1 MNKIFILI
9 LILLMLLL
17 AGLGGGY
24 EYRMPV
30 NIQSSTNPAVL
41 MPGDEAILSIQM
53 QNGAAAYGVGRDA
66 GVSSLSSNVLL
77 STPIN
82 HTLLQGTPELEV
94 LDPYHYDLG
103 MIGAND
109 QITVFYKIRARENV
123 SSGTTLLDFRV
134 LGGYDMITI
143 KRNIPIKVDSSAVSM
158 AIIDSTSSSSS
169 SPTSTPA
176 RATVN
181 LNVANPR
188 ENTLN
193 AVTIV
198 PFAQG
203 LRFSPERYYIGTMDP
218 DEVFT
223 ISFGVEHINPER
235 SARNPANVSFVAE
248 FKNGDTW
255 HRSEPY
261 NATYFPPLQADL
273 PNNNLLLLVIG
284 TLVLLAAGGYLYRK
298 KRLSNAGEGKGPA

>member
-1 MNKIFILI
+1 MKRIFILI
-9 LILLMLLL
+9 SLLL
-17 AGLGGGY
+17 TASLAGGY

-53 QNGAAAYGVGRDA
+53 QNGAAAYGVGKDA
-66 GVSSLSSNVLL
+66 GVSSLSSNILL

-82 HTLLQGTPELEV
+82 HTFLQGTPELEV
-94 LDPYHYDLG
+94 IEPYHYDLG
-103 MIGAND
+103 MIGPND

-123 SSGTTLLDFRV
+123 STGTMLLDFSV

-169 SPTSTPA
+169 SPTSPPT
-176 RATVN
+176 RRTVN

-198 PFAQG
+198 PSAQG

-223 ISFGVEHINPER
+223 ISFGVEYTNPET
-235 SARNPANVSFVAE
+235 SARNPAVISFVAE
-248 FKNGDTW
+248 FKNGDNW
-255 HRSEPY
+255 HQSEPY
-261 NATYFPPLQADL
+261 LATYIPPRDEAR
-273 PNNNLLLLVIG
+273 PNNNLLPLAIG
-284 TLVLLAAGGYLYRK
+284 VLVLVAVGGYLYRK
-298 KRLSNAGEGKGPA
+298 KRLSKNGGEGKGPA